1 MGEKWELHGIYY
13 GLTWD
18 LLGRNNGIKAKQKL
32 KETSIK
38 SRFFIAFFVIPE
50 VRCHKGQTSLICILL
65 QISFLEKKEGNK
77 FVSSIQ
83 QYSAIRATDV
93 NSTYS
98 YSDAYSRVVRYQS
111 LP

>member
-1 MGEKWELHGIYY
+1 M
-13 GLTWD
+13 
-18 LLGRNNGIKAKQKL
+18 
-32 KETSIK
+32 
-38 SRFFIAFFVIPE
+38 AFFVIPE

-65 QISFLEKKEGNK
+65 QISFYRKEGNK

-111 LP
+111 QP